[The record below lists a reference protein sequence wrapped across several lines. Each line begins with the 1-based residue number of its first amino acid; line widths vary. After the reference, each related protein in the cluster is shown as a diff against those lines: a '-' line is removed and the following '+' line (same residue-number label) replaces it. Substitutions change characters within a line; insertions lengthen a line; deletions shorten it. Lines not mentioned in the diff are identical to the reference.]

1 MIPRGDVMLMEED
14 VIIFGAEPYGD
25 EHEQI
30 HLTEMVLRED
40 NPWVGKRIRDLDIS
54 RHSIIILIKRKNKVR
69 IPNGNM
75 VLQEW
80 DHVFMYTDKY
90 VVDAVEI
97 EV

>member
-1 MIPRGDVMLMEED
+1 
-14 VIIFGAEPYGD
+14 
-25 EHEQI
+25 
-30 HLTEMVLRED
+30 MVLRED
-40 NPWVGKRIRDLDIS
+40 NPWVGKRIRELDIS

-80 DHVFMYTDKY
+80 DHVFLYTDKY
-90 VVDAVEI
+90 VLDATDI

>member
-1 MIPRGDVMLMEED
+1 
-14 VIIFGAEPYGD
+14 
-25 EHEQI
+25 
-30 HLTEMVLRED
+30 MVLRED

-54 RHSIIILIKRKNKVR
+54 RHSIIILVKRKNKVR

-80 DHVFMYTDKY
+80 DHVFLYTEKY
-90 VVDAVEI
+90 VLDATEI

>member
-1 MIPRGDVMLMEED
+1 
-14 VIIFGAEPYGD
+14 
-25 EHEQI
+25 
-30 HLTEMVLRED
+30 MVLRED

-80 DHVFMYTDKY
+80 DHVFLYTDKY
-90 VVDAVEI
+90 VLDATDI